1 VDYFQKSTRISGA
14 TPIGCTSG
22 APHESPFQVKTMP
35 TSKAYGKI
43 KGKADLQQKR
53 KQKKMIS
60 NEDLRVDYF
69 QKSTRSSGAT
79 PIGCTSGAPN
89 EVQGP
94 TIRNADLQGTSVRQS
109 TSFRVIKAEGDNK
122 KSFLPNYPESI
133 SYHKRRPQAGPRI
146 FGPIISKSTQ
156 RSGAC
161 GRQIS
166 PGSTGR
172 IKDNTK
178 GPRAQ

>member
-1 VDYFQKSTRISGA
+1 MAR
-14 TPIGCTSG
+14 
-22 APHESPFQVKTMP
+22 
-35 TSKAYGKI
+35 SKARLTSNKVQ
-43 KGKADLQQKR
+43 AEN
-53 KQKKMIS
+53 KMIS

-69 QKSTRSSGAT
+69 QKSARSSGAT
-79 PIGCTSGAPN
+79 PIWCTSGAPN

-94 TIRNADLQGTSVRQS
+94 TVRNVDLQSMSLRQN
-109 TSFRVIKAEGDNK
+109 TGFRVNKAEGDSK

-133 SYHKRRPQAGPRI
+133 SCHKPRI

-161 GRQIS
+161 GGQIS
-166 PGSTGR
+166 LGSTGR
-172 IKDNTK
+172 IKDLTK